1 MDPLTSKEY
10 AACLK
15 ALRVIGSALKKM
27 KVEDGV
33 IEAYRIVNTAI
44 VEHG

>member
-1 MDPLTSKEY
+1 MDPLTTKEY

-15 ALRVIGSALKKM
+15 ALRTIGDALKKM
-27 KVEDGV
+27 HVADPI
-33 IEAYRIVNTAI
+33 IEAYRVVNTAI